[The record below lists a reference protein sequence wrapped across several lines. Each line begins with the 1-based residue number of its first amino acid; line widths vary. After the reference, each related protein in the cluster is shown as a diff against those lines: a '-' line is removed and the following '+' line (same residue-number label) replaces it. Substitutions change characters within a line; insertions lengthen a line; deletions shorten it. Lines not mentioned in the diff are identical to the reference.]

1 MPDSLQLH
9 QQDHHDLP
17 QGYLT
22 FEAATSELRRKLGRK
37 VKHQKAQYHLIGFA
51 FNLLAVAQV
60 MIGAAITALG
70 PTGGEHMLAITI
82 LGAFNT
88 SIAGVLALLKG
99 RGFPQRLRRNMVE
112 LEKVLDFI
120 QERGVLLRYG
130 ESEVLHDGDGD
141 ALIREAFQRY
151 ITAQQIIES
160 NQPDTYADGTT
171 PHSSVDQESVGFS
184 SQTAATT
191 DLHGK
196 GRQLDEEMGS
206 NRANL

>member
-1 MPDSLQLH
+1 MPDSLQL

-22 FEAATSELRRKLGRK
+22 FEAATSELRRKLGHK
-37 VKHQKAQYHLIGFA
+37 VKHQKAQYHLVGFA

-88 SIAGVLALLKG
+88 SIAGILALLKG
-99 RGFPQRLRRNMVE
+99 RGFPHRLRRNMVE
-112 LEKVLDFI
+112 LEN
-120 QERGVLLRYG
+120 GVLLRYG
-130 ESEVLHDGDGD
+130 ESEVLHDGD
-141 ALIREAFQRY
+141 ALIREVFQRY

-160 NQPDTYADGTT
+160 NQPDTYAGGTT
-171 PHSSVDQESVGFS
+171 LRSSVDPESVGFS

-206 NRANL
+206 NRDNL